1 MTALIALIV
10 ASYNGVSIPALAWVL
25 WAAWAAVWA
34 VCTWIKGAMSK

>member
-10 ASYNGVSIPALAWVL
+10 ASYNGVSIPALAWAA

-34 VCTWIKGAMSK
+34 VCALIKGAMNK

>member
-10 ASYNGVSIPALAWVL
+10 ASYNGVNIPALAWAA

-34 VCTWIKGAMSK
+34 VCTLIKGAVNK

>member
-10 ASYNGVSIPALAWVL
+10 ASYNGVSIPALAWAA

-34 VCTWIKGAMSK
+34 VCTLIKGVMNK

>member
-10 ASYNGVSIPALAWVL
+10 ASYNGVNIPALAWAA

-34 VCTWIKGAMSK
+34 VCTLIKGVMNK

>member
-10 ASYNGVSIPALAWVL
+10 ASYNGVSIPALAWAA

-34 VCTWIKGAMSK
+34 VCVVIKGAMSK

>member
-10 ASYNGVSIPALAWVL
+10 ASYNGVSIPALAWAA

-34 VCTWIKGAMSK
+34 VCTLIKGAMSK